1 MNFLLNQ
8 TKKKPKYMKI
18 IYPEYK
24 YIKYFCKLLNK
35 RKGNAILYV
44 K

>member
-24 YIKYFCKLLNK
+24 YINIFVNC
-35 RKGNAILYV
+35 
-44 K
+44 